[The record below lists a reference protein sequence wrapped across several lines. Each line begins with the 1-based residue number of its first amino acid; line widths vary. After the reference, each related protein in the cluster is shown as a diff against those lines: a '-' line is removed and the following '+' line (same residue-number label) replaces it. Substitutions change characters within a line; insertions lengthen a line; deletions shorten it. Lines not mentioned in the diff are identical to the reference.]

1 MGFRSKE
8 GMEVHVVWGSIL
20 SADTH
25 AIVNAANST
34 GAMGRGVAAAIR
46 RACGDEVEQEARQQA
61 PIPVGGA
68 VLTSAGKTRFR
79 GVIHAPTMP
88 EPGVKI
94 PAENVAIA
102 TKAALTLAD
111 EKGFHS
117 VALPGMGTGSGG
129 LAQAESAKIM
139 LQEINAYTPSTLR
152 SVTLAD
158 VDSLMVEAWQSVIK
172 ELGIGKS

>member
-8 GMEVHVVWGSIL
+8 GMEIHVVWGSIL
-20 SADTH
+20 SADTQV
-25 AIVNAANST
+25 IVNAANST
-34 GAMGRGVAAAIR
+34 GAMGRGVAGAIR
-46 RACGDEVEQEARQQA
+46 RACGDVVEQEAVQQA
-61 PIPVGGA
+61 PIPMGGA

-94 PAENVAIA
+94 PAENVAAA

-111 EKGFHS
+111 EKGFQS

-139 LQEINAYTPSTLR
+139 LEAINGYTPSTLR
-152 SVTLAD
+152 SITLAD
-158 VDSLMVEAWQSVIK
+158 VDSMMVEAWQSVMK